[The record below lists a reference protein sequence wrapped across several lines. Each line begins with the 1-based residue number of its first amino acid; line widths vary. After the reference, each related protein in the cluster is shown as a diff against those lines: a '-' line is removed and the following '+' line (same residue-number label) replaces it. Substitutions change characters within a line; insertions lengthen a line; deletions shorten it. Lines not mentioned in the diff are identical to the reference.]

1 MINLTIKI
9 LLRLLMKVILLDKKN
24 IVAKALNN
32 LRFKQ
37 KIVKLKK
44 DKGS

>member
-1 MINLTIKI
+1 MIKI